1 MLEEHNKLRSIH
13 LSPPLVKN
21 RNMSLQAK
29 ELAIQ
34 LASEAN
40 LRHSDKSTRMD
51 QGENLAMGCTS
62 SGPGITAKDAAKEWL
77 AFHLP
82 SRGSKMNGWFRQ
94 WWIKISRI
102 VRHHVFCTLSTRRT
116 CKEDVMPNYSRYSN
130 TFLAKIRFMR
140 FHGYTRLQNDWL
152 RGLLP
157 AIY

>member
-13 LSPPLVKN
+13 LFPPLVKS

-40 LRHSDKSTRMD
+40 LRHSDKATRMD

-77 AFHLP
+77 AFNLH
-82 SRGSKMNGWFRQ
+82 SSGSKMNG
-94 WWIKISRI
+94 
-102 VRHHVFCTLSTRRT
+102 
-116 CKEDVMPNYSRYSN
+116 
-130 TFLAKIRFMR
+130 
-140 FHGYTRLQNDWL
+140 
-152 RGLLP
+152 
-157 AIY
+157 

>member
-82 SRGSKMNGWFRQ
+82 SCGSEMNG
-94 WWIKISRI
+94 
-102 VRHHVFCTLSTRRT
+102 
-116 CKEDVMPNYSRYSN
+116 
-130 TFLAKIRFMR
+130 
-140 FHGYTRLQNDWL
+140 
-152 RGLLP
+152 
-157 AIY
+157 